1 MTKNTHRVLL
11 LLFAYALWALPLSAP
26 FGLYA
31 LMLGKKTIAKNM
43 TTITLLCPVL
53 LIVSLPFAGEAGSN
67 GGLATFAIIAN
78 GLLILCNLFLWA
90 SHAFYIPS
98 WVDQELEKEGVPK
111 DD

>member
-11 LLFAYALWALPLSAP
+11 LLFAYALWAFPLSAP

-31 LMLGKKTIAKNM
+31 LMLGKNNIAKNM

-67 GGLATFAIIAN
+67 AGLATFAIIAN

-98 WVDQELEKEGVPK
+98 WVDQELEKEGVSV
-111 DD
+111 